1 MCTKMPQ
8 NEKNLRFMRSR
19 AITFGFP
26 YLFLMVTLLFSFTVT
41 AQESPGFVVDKIIV
55 KVDNYVV
62 LKSDLESAY
71 QGYLTNGNPANNDA
85 KCNIL
90 NGILINKLMVAKA
103 EIDSIIVTDFE
114 VDQNTEQRMAMILQN
129 SGNSPEQLEKAY
141 GKTLEEIK
149 LELRDQIK
157 EQLVG
162 RQMQTV
168 ITKDISITPHEVRRF
183 YSQIPADSLPYY
195 NSDVEVAQIVRK
207 AKVSDEQKAAARL
220 KLMGL
225 REQILKGSDFGEL
238 AKKNSEDPSAQYN
251 GGEMGYVG
259 RGAMV
264 PSFEAMAF
272 KLKEG
277 EISMP
282 FESPFGYHI
291 MQLIDRRGNEYN
303 SRHILLSAVPSS
315 EDIERAKNYLDSLRE
330 KIVKGETKFEQM
342 AIEVSDDDATK
353 SRGGFFADADGGTR
367 ISVKEIDPVVYFNI
381 DSMKVGSVSKPITYR
396 TDDQKDAVRILY
408 FKTKLPPHQANLK
421 DDWHRIQA
429 AALAEKKDKAM
440 EKWFLK
446 ARQDVFINI
455 DPEYQYC
462 KILE

>member
-1 MCTKMPQ
+1 LKSKGIT
-8 NEKNLRFMRSR
+8 NLVGYS
-19 AITFGFP
+19 A
-26 YLFLMVTLLFSFTVT
+26 LLLALLLSESGM
-41 AQESPGFVVDKIIV
+41 AQENPGFVVDKILV

-62 LKSDLESAY
+62 LKSDLESSY
-71 QGYLTNGNPANNDA
+71 QNFLSSGNPASNDT
-85 KCNIL
+85 KCSIL
-90 NGILINKLMVAKA
+90 NSLIINKLMVAKA
-103 EIDSIIVTDFE
+103 EIDSVIVSDLE
-114 VDQNTEQRMAMILQN
+114 VDQNTDQRMGMILQN

-141 GKTLEEIK
+141 GKTMDEIK

-162 RQMQTV
+162 RQMQQL
-168 ITKDISITPHEVRRF
+168 ITKDISITPSEVRRF
-183 YSQIPADSLPYY
+183 FNQIPNDSLPYY
-195 NSDVEVAQIVRK
+195 DSDVEVAQIVRK
-207 AKVSDEQKAAARL
+207 AKVSDVQKAEARQ
-220 KLMGL
+220 KLIGL
-225 REQILKGSDFGEL
+225 RDQILQGADFNEL

-264 PSFEAMAF
+264 PTFEAMAF

-291 MQLIDRRGNEYN
+291 LQLIDRRGNEYN
-303 SRHILLSAVPSS
+303 SRHILLSAVPSAD
-315 EDIERAKNYLDSLRE
+315 DIKRSKEYLDSLRE
-330 KIVKGETKFEQM
+330 KIVKNEIKFEQT
-342 AIEVSDDDATK
+342 AKELSDDEATK
-353 SRGGFFADADGGTR
+353 PRGGFFADADGGTK
-367 ISVKEIDPVVYFNI
+367 ISVKEIDPIIYFNI
-381 DSMKVGSVSKPITYR
+381 DTMKVGNISRPITYR

-408 FKTKLPPHQANLK
+408 FKTKVAPHQANLK

-446 ARQDVFINI
+446 ARKDVFINI